1 MRIWSHLLKKSLM
14 GNFIFLQW
22 IVNELVKENVLLLEN
37 NSVPPFVT
45 RVDYNFN
52 IIDQVYVDSTRVKF
66 IKCRAAIEEQK
77 T

>member
-37 NSVPPFVT
+37 NSVPHLSLESIIILISLT
-45 RVDYNFN
+45 RFMLIPRELNL
-52 IIDQVYVDSTRVKF
+52 SS
-66 IKCRAAIEEQK
+66 AEQQ
-77 T
+77 